1 MTDKRQKKQLKLT
14 FARAEEGEALAVP
27 TEGIESEMATTDTEN
42 PALDRETM
50 KEVLRPEN
58 LKKALK
64 QVMRNK
70 GAAGIDGMTVE
81 QLPEYLKE
89 NWTRIRSE
97 LVQGR
102 YAPQAV
108 RRVEIPKPTGG
119 MRQLGIPSVVDRF
132 VQQALLQ
139 ILQRHWDSTFSP
151 HSYGFRP
158 GKSAHQAVQQA
169 QQYVGS
175 GLRIVVDID
184 LEQFFDRVNHDIL
197 MGLIAKRVTDSSV
210 RKLIR
215 TFLNAGVMEN
225 GLVKPTEEGT
235 PQGGPLSPFLSN
247 VMLDELDRELEKR
260 RLKFVRYADDS
271 NIYVRTERAGKR
283 VMHSITKFLERRL
296 KLKVNKAKSAVAKP
310 WKRKFLGFSFT
321 SGKVPK
327 RRIAP
332 QAVTR
337 LKDKIR
343 GMTSRL
349 RGGDINEIAEEL
361 ASYLTGWRGYFGFC
375 ETPTVLQ
382 ALDQWIRRRLRS
394 LIWKRWKR
402 GKVRYTELRKRGLTE
417 RQAAAAACT
426 NSPWRAS
433 GLAAMH
439 AAFPIAFFKELG
451 IPTLFRASSA

>member
-1 MTDKRQKKQLKLT
+1 MTDKRQKNQLKLT
-14 FARAEEGEALAVP
+14 FAGLEEGEALEGAH
-27 TEGIESEMATTDTEN
+27 EGIESGMATTETEN
-42 PALDRETM
+42 SALDREIM

-58 LKKALK
+58 LKKALR

-70 GAAGIDGMTVE
+70 GAGGIDGMTVE

-89 NWTRIRSE
+89 NWPRIRSE
-97 LVQGR
+97 LLQGK
-102 YAPQAV
+102 YAPKAV

-119 MRQLGIPSVVDRF
+119 VRQLGIPSVVDRF

-139 ILQRHWDSTFSP
+139 VLQNHWDSTFSN

-158 GKSAHQAVQQA
+158 RKSAHQAVQQA
-169 QQYVGS
+169 QQYVSS
-175 GLRIVVDID
+175 GLRVVVDID

-215 TFLNAGVMEN
+215 AFLNAGVMEN
-225 GLVKPTEEGT
+225 GLVKPTDEGT

-260 RLKFVRYADDS
+260 NLKFVRYADDS
-271 NIYVRTERAGKR
+271 NIYVRSERAGRR
-283 VMHSITKFLERRL
+283 VMQSITKFLNRRL
-296 KLKVNKAKSAVAKP
+296 KLKVNEAKSAVARP
-310 WKRKFLGFSFT
+310 WKRNFLGSTFT
-321 SGKVPK
+321 IGRTPR

-337 LKDKIR
+337 LKDKVR
-343 GMTSRL
+343 EMTSRT
-349 RGGDINEIAEEL
+349 RGGDIQEIAKEL
-361 ASYLTGWRGYFGFC
+361 APYLNGWRGYFGFC
-375 ETPTVLQ
+375 ETPSVLES
-382 ALDQWIRRRLRS
+382 LDKWIRRRIRS

-402 GKVRYTELRKRGLTE
+402 GTVRYKELRRRGLNE
-417 RQAAAAACT
+417 HQAAAAACT

-439 AAFPIAFFKELG
+439 AAFPMAYFKDLG
-451 IPTLFRASSA
+451 IPALSTTSRV